1 MKTIR
6 VLILIATLLL
16 VVCLSGLVTLAI
28 LPPAPTFTE
37 KPDIPVNTPSVED
50 VILPLTEDAGQ
61 EYIDKIYFV
70 GESTTSH
77 FYKGGISDSHILVP
91 ESKTMTL
98 GSDILKISVGSEGLT
113 IPEAVKK
120 ANAEILIITLGV
132 NNASNFKENQYKYF
146 YGNLIRAIQ
155 KESPNTKI
163 IIQSIFPVTKNYSD
177 NSTII
182 TNDAIDRNNK
192 WGKELAFEYGLR
204 YLDTQSILKD
214 ESGGLI
220 EKYCNDEGIHLE
232 AEAYTEIIYY
242 IRTHAIE

>member
-6 VLILIATLLL
+6 ALILIVILLL
-16 VVCLSGLVTLAI
+16 IVCLSGLVALAF
-28 LPPAPTFTE
+28 LPPIPTVTD